1 MKFKRFTKTS
11 FLKQIGRPLLARFI
25 ERFATELANRNVR
38 LPDPQCADEDYYQRL
53 AGLALAPDGL
63 PDHLIEAMFE
73 IEELATPEGQE
84 RLETTAAQAGIPLSL
99 AEESSHADIAMQAW
113 LAHPALVARSHN
125 EVRLHRLSAFQ
136 YFGSKAPVDRSGSF
150 TVPDGELIRRL
161 TADLDRWFAGHNRGH
176 ETTQVVA
183 YPIEGEVWF
192 VIRHGD
198 TFSRM
203 PMVKGREVT
212 VLHFRPTKDDVV
224 VYATAR
230 DEIRIHARTK
240 GERELYRTAFGRC
253 LFGDDQHFSERKA
266 YTLSPLRAEG
276 VDALDCTGNAGIRRV
291 VLRQYEVAWDI
302 EQRERESRKSV
313 DIFAAAAPD
322 REPIPAGGRL
332 VKAVLDVYF
341 ANARRS
347 RTVEIRPPNVLKVRR
362 QADSGAVQRWLS
374 ERGFRSEL
382 TESAAPTESE
392 RQKAGWVLR
401 IGNRVVTSAERR
413 AHV

>member
-276 VDALDCTGNAGIRRV
+276 VDALDCTGNAGIG
-291 VLRQYEVAWDI
+291 
-302 EQRERESRKSV
+302 SRS
-313 DIFAAAAPD
+313 
-322 REPIPAGGRL
+322 GGRL